1 MGGGVAVPGGGRKG
15 AGVMADKFGFFR
27 SYGGSTTRPD
37 DDGSMDIE
45 LLDSAQG
52 LQTPARANTARAK
65 VEEPSAVTVTPM
77 GAKGLDAAV

>member
-1 MGGGVAVPGGGRKG
+1 MGGGITPGGRGKG
-15 AGVMADKFGFFR
+15 GGVMADKFGFFK
-27 SYGGSTTRPD
+27 SYGGITTRPD

-52 LQTPARANTARAK
+52 LGTPARAHTARAK
-65 VEEPSAVTVTPM
+65 VEEPSAITVTPM

>member
-1 MGGGVAVPGGGRKG
+1 MGGTIPGGRGKG
-15 AGVMADKFGFFR
+15 GGVMADKYGFFR
-27 SYGGSTTRPD
+27 SYGGSTTRP

-52 LQTPARANTARAK
+52 LGTPAQAHTARAK
-65 VEEPSAVTVTPM
+65 VEEPSVVAVTLM